1 MNIQNSGDD
10 GIHGESVAGL
20 TLANDNVNGN
30 GNSTS
35 DDGIQLGLEGGS
47 TVGVTGAVSITNSS
61 VSGNAHNNVHVRD
74 TSGTISSF
82 TVTGDTF
89 SNINDTTGAN
99 SFLFEG
105 SGTST
110 LSAATMSGNTFG
122 NNSPQRALE
131 VQAHDTASVAGFV
144 VQNNT
149 FSDSGIGA
157 SFTQDGSA
165 NLQFKFLSNT
175 MTNPQVPTAG
185 TLIGQYLQQVNVF
198 SSSQSTGGSIQGRLS
213 SNTIGTAGVPNSGS
227 ASGPGIRA
235 FIQGKTQGT
244 LLLDGN
250 TIREVGTAG
259 GNRGI
264 TAEFVGVPPTCSG
277 PVPTS
282 SITVTNNNVDTQAP
296 ASTFPLAAIY
306 VAGDNQGCGG
316 ITQADIHGNTVP
328 ATGTF
333 DYPAFDGN
341 GGQLIFN
348 EVGTGDSRLVGV
360 AATAQTQLTNTNTGK
375 VYSPATVQI
384 IAGPI
389 PTPP

>member
-1 MNIQNSGDD
+1 MNIQNGGDD

-20 TLANDNVNGN
+20 TLDRDNINSN

-35 DDGIQLGLEGGS
+35 DDGIQLGLEGGA

-61 VSGNAHNNVHVRD
+61 VSTNAHNNVHIRD
-74 TSGTISSF
+74 TSGTISSL

-110 LSAATMSGNTFG
+110 LTAATMSGNTFG

-131 VQAHDTASVAGFV
+131 IQAHDTATVSAFV
-144 VQNNT
+144 VQSNT

-198 SSSQSTGGSIQGRLS
+198 SSSQATGGSIQGRLS
-213 SNTIGTAGVPNSGS
+213 SNTIGTANVPNSGS
-227 ASGPGIRA
+227 ASGQGIRIL
-235 FIQGKTQGT
+235 IQGKTQGI
-244 LLLDGN
+244 LLLDSN

-259 GNRGI
+259 GQRGI
-264 TAEFVGVPPTCSG
+264 AAQFLGVPPTCSG

-306 VAGDNQGCGG
+306 IAGDNQGCGG

-328 ATGTF
+328 AAGSYDF
-333 DYPAFDGN
+333 PSFDGN
-341 GGQLIFN
+341 GGQLIFD

-360 AATAQTQLTNTNTGK
+360 AATAQAQLTNTNTGK
-375 VYSPATVQI
+375 SYAPAGVSI

-389 PTPP
+389 QTPP